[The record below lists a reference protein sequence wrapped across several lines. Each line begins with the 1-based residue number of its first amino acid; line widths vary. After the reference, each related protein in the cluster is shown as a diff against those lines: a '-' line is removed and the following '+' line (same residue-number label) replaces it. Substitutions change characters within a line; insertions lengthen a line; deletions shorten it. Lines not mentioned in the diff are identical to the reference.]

1 VRYSVFMKTL
11 SVTDGRSKL
20 GHWLKRAIAG
30 DDIGIVV
37 DGIVVGLRPVGVISE
52 DYALREYGVTQD
64 EADAAAAL
72 PKAVAAERRLA
83 AINSGVGIA
92 PASLS
97 FVAFTK
103 TMHFIS

>member
-1 VRYSVFMKTL
+1 MRYNVFMKTL

-64 EADAAAAL
+64 EADAAAARVS
-72 PKAVAAERRLA
+72 KDIAAARKRGLYLRPPARLA
-83 AINSGVGIA
+83 WR
-92 PASLS
+92 
-97 FVAFTK
+97 
-103 TMHFIS
+103 